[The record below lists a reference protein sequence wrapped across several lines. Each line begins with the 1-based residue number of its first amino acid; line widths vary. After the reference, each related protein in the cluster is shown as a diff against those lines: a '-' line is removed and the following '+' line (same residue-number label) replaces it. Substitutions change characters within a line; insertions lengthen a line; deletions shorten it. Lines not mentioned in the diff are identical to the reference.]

1 MDVTIVTKSYDCEIA
16 CNDSIMFNIFF
27 AVPIT
32 LTPRYGHLFGG
43 TPVIVTG
50 PCFSV
55 TDSIRCMFGG
65 TEQSAIKFSE
75 ESVLCVSPLLTK
87 IGSTRFTLI
96 IKQED
101 KDEEII
107 FESTFLAG

>member
-1 MDVTIVTKSYDCEIA
+1 MATNLLAI
-16 CNDSIMFNIFF
+16 IFDIF
-27 AVPIT
+27 LAVPIT

-55 TDSIRCMFGG
+55 TDSIRCMFGS
-65 TEQSAIKFSE
+65 TEQSAIKFISE

-87 IGSTRFTLI
+87 IGSTRLTLI
-96 IKQED
+96 IKQKD
-101 KDEEII
+101 KDDEII
-107 FESTFLAG
+107 FESTFFAG